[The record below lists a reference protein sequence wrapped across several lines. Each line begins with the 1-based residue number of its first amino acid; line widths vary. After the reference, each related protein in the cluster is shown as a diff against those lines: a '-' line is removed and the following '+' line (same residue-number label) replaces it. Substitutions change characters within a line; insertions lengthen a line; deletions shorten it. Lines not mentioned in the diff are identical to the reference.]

1 MSAQTM
7 RVPASSPGARLSPAL
22 SRGGRL
28 ARSAFTSR
36 PRVAIRGAPRAAIFQ
51 SADDKREAVAALES
65 ALRDPAE
72 RPTRRPLMAGNW
84 KMNPGTLAEAETL
97 AALVAAAAKAD
108 GGAAMASSD
117 VLCCPPAPFLAP
129 VAAILKGS
137 GVALGCQ
144 NVYHAS
150 SGAYTGETSL
160 AMAAS
165 VGCEFVLVGHSERRE
180 LFGETDEMV
189 GLKTRAILDAGLK
202 PVICVGES
210 QAQYDDGLVRDVC
223 AAQLAGAL
231 ASVSAAEMASGRVVI
246 AYEPVWAIGTGL
258 TATPAIAQSVHAFI
272 RGWIRRAFGDAAADA
287 VVVQY
292 GGSVKPDS
300 VDELMQCPDVDGCLV
315 GGASL
320 QADAFARIFG
330 FDASPPGPVKLWAEE
345 VAETKMQLGES
356 PVWCAES
363 RTLYWVDA
371 PGKALWSWDLVHDPI
386 KAEMG
391 EVCGFVAL
399 RANGTLLL
407 GLDQS
412 GIVAYDPRT
421 RAREVLA
428 AFEPGRNTRPNDAR
442 TDRFGNLV
450 VGSYNNDW
458 RADAKEIGSVWQMPA
473 GTRDLVE
480 MLDYNIRCS
489 NATCFTPDGRTMFF
503 CDSPTR
509 RIYCFDYEPRSGV
522 SNRRL
527 LFELPSDMDGS
538 PDGAQ
543 CDADGC
549 LWVAI
554 SGASKVIRITRDG
567 VVDHEVEL
575 PVKSPTSV
583 TFGGRELDTL
593 FITTRAPDGGS
604 VYAVKAPEG
613 IRGVPE
619 VAFGDVSAIVPEAGR
634 AGGAGMGA
642 VRAVNLGGVLAG
654 LGVESS
660 GGGAGGAA
668 KFCGNCGARF
678 QGADGN
684 FCTECGAPRR

>member
-1 MSAQTM
+1 
-7 RVPASSPGARLSPAL
+7 
-22 SRGGRL
+22 
-28 ARSAFTSR
+28 
-36 PRVAIRGAPRAAIFQ
+36 
-51 SADDKREAVAALES
+51 
-65 ALRDPAE
+65 
-72 RPTRRPLMAGNW
+72 
-84 KMNPGTLAEAETL
+84 
-97 AALVAAAAKAD
+97 
-108 GGAAMASSD
+108 
-117 VLCCPPAPFLAP
+117 
-129 VAAILKGS
+129 
-137 GVALGCQ
+137 
-144 NVYHAS
+144 
-150 SGAYTGETSL
+150 
-160 AMAAS
+160 
-165 VGCEFVLVGHSERRE
+165 
-180 LFGETDEMV
+180 
-189 GLKTRAILDAGLK
+189 
-202 PVICVGES
+202 
-210 QAQYDDGLVRDVC
+210 
-223 AAQLAGAL
+223 
-231 ASVSAAEMASGRVVI
+231 
-246 AYEPVWAIGTGL
+246 
-258 TATPAIAQSVHAFI
+258 
-272 RGWIRRAFGDAAADA
+272 
-287 VVVQY
+287 
-292 GGSVKPDS
+292 VKPDS

-583 TFGGRELDTL
+583 TFGGRELDTI

-654 LGVESS
+654 LGVES
-660 GGGAGGAA
+660 GGGAGGAAA

-678 QGADGN
+678 RGADGN

>member
-28 ARSAFTSR
+28 TRSAFTSR
-36 PRVAIRGAPRAAIFQ
+36 PRVAMRGAPRAAIFQ

-72 RPTRRPLMAGNW
+72 HPTRRPLMAGNW

-210 QAQYDDGLVRDVC
+210 KAQYDDGLVRDVC

-231 ASVSAAEMASGRVVI
+231 ASVSAAEMESGRVVI

-489 NATCFTPDGRTMFF
+489 NARASPGRADE
-503 CDSPTR
+503 CSSATR
-509 RIYCFDYEPRSGV
+509 PAAHLLLDYEPRSGV

-543 CDADGC
+543 CDADRC

-554 SGASKVIRITRDG
+554 SGASSVIRITRDERRRPRG
-567 VVDHEVEL
+567 GAAGEI
-575 PVKSPTSV
+575 PASV
-583 TFGGRELDTL
+583 TFGGRARHPLHHPRRTAGPS
-593 FITTRAPDGGS
+593 TPSRRPRGSGASPRWPSGTSPPSSPRPD
-604 VYAVKAPEG
+604 A
-613 IRGVPE
+613 R
-619 VAFGDVSAIVPEAGR
+619 
-634 AGGAGMGA
+634 
-642 VRAVNLGGVLAG
+642 
-654 LGVESS
+654 
-660 GGGAGGAA
+660 
-668 KFCGNCGARF
+668 GAR
-678 QGADGN
+678 GW
-684 FCTECGAPRR
+684 APCAR